1 VAQKTQ
7 KIRVTKPMPVRLT
20 DAEVLKYGRDAARAV
35 ADRTRI
41 EAEFDSVKADY
52 KSKIGE
58 QTAIIGKLSPRIHSG
73 IETRDVECEEVR
85 NWTKGTVTVTRLD
98 TGEVVESRPMREDE
112 KQMEV
117 TFEEDGG
124 LTPEEMASP
133 AGKVLQF
140 VEKVEAKRRVVVE
153 DATGTMTVAEDGTL
167 EFDPAEEPAADVEG
181 EAGNDEPEAE
191 ADDTSSNP
199 FA

>member
-1 VAQKTQ
+1 MAQKTQ
-7 KIRVTKPMPVRLT
+7 KIRVTKPMPVKLT

-85 NWTKGTVTVTRLD
+85 NWTKGTATVTRMD

-117 TFEEDGG
+117 TFENDGDEA
-124 LTPEEMASP
+124 T
-133 AGKVLQF
+133 GKVLKFMGDIAIKRAAESVVQLAGDGDVVDPVAGEPLVQG
-140 VEKVEAKRRVVVE
+140 VETEE
-153 DATGTMTVAEDGTL
+153 DDTG
-167 EFDPAEEPAADVEG
+167 
-181 EAGNDEPEAE
+181 
-191 ADDTSSNP
+191 DTSSNP

>member
-7 KIRVTKPMPVRLT
+7 KIRVTKPMPVKLT

-85 NWTKGTVTVTRLD
+85 NWTKGTVTVTRMD

-117 TFEEDGG
+117 TFENDGDEA
-124 LTPEEMASP
+124 T
-133 AGKVLQF
+133 GKVLKFMGDIAIKRAAESVVQLAGDGDVVDPVAGEPLVQG
-140 VEKVEAKRRVVVE
+140 VETEE
-153 DATGTMTVAEDGTL
+153 DDTG
-167 EFDPAEEPAADVEG
+167 
-181 EAGNDEPEAE
+181 
-191 ADDTSSNP
+191 DTSSNP